1 MAHKELVVALSMIVA
16 ASPVSATRPEPTPT
30 AAPAGTAE
38 TRYCLR
44 VEPVIG
50 SRIETIQCWTREEWA
65 AKEVDVDKEW
75 PKEGVAIIT
84 DGVRQPVE
92 G

>member
-1 MAHKELVVALSMIVA
+1 MAHRELIVALGMIVA
-16 ASPVSATRPEPTPT
+16 ASPGLATNPERAQK

-50 SRIETIQCWTREEWA
+50 SLIQTVQCWTREEWV

-75 PKEGVAIIT
+75 AREGVKVI
-84 DGVRQPVE
+84 G
-92 G
+92 